1 MSAGKTTFVL
11 VGHAESDAAGLTKA
25 IKKLLGDVP
34 VEAVDDESTLTP
46 LLAPQNVL
54 LINRVLDYGF
64 PTASG
69 IELVKELRAGENIPA
84 MMIVSDAKDAQTKAV
99 EAGAL
104 PGFGKKD
111 AGTELMKQRLRAA
124 MGR

>member
-11 VGHAESDAAGLTKA
+11 VGHSDGDVAGLTKA

-34 VEAVDDESTLTP
+34 VEAVEDQNALTP
-46 LLAPQNVL
+46 FLAPQNVL

-69 IELVKELRAGENIPA
+69 IELIQELRAGDGAPA
-84 MMIVSDAKDAQTKAV
+84 MMLVSDAKDAQTKAAA
-99 EAGAL
+99 AGAQ

-111 AGTELMKQRLRAA
+111 VGTELMKQRLRAA